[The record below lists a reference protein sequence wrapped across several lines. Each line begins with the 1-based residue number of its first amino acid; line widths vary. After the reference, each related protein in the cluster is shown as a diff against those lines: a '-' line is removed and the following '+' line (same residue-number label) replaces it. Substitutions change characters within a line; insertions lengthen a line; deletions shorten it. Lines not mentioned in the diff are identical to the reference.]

1 MDAII
6 LAGGQTPEKLSE
18 ALGNNTPAE
27 RALLLVQGR
36 PAIEY
41 VLESL
46 REVPQIDQVIV
57 VGLAGT
63 LELVSRV
70 APDAI
75 RVQAA
80 SSLTDNVLAG
90 MEAAQSQQFLLCTC
104 DIPLVTSSTWR
115 EFLEKADKQNLAA
128 AYPIAEKSAVEKMFP
143 EGKRT
148 YATLREGTFTGG
160 NAFVLQPESEEQLSQ
175 LIEAAYRVRKNPLGL
190 ARLLGLGFV
199 WKALRKKLS
208 IIELQNKMSELLQCR
223 AGAVVMDDVTI
234 AFDIDKKEDY
244 DLAEKVL
251 GQTRKRASA

>member
-6 LAGGQTPEKLSE
+6 LAGGETPELLKA
-18 ALGNNTPAE
+18 ALGSQAPAE
-27 RALLLVQGR
+27 RALLPVLGR

-46 REVPQIDQVIV
+46 CDVPQIDQVVV
-57 VGLAGT
+57 VGLPGT

-70 APDAI
+70 APEAV

-80 SSLTDNVLAG
+80 NSLTDNVLAG
-90 MEAAQSQQFLLCTC
+90 MEAAQSKQFLLCTC
-104 DIPLVTSSTWR
+104 DIPLVTGRTWR

-128 AYPIAEKSAVEKMFP
+128 AYPIAEKGAVERMFP
-143 EGKRT
+143 GGKRT
-148 YATLREGTFTGG
+148 YAPLIEGTFTGG
-160 NAFVLQPESEEQLSQ
+160 NAFVLQPENEAQLSQ
-175 LIEAAYRVRKNPLGL
+175 LIDAAYRVRKNPLGM
-190 ARLLGLGFV
+190 ARLLGWGFL

-208 IIELQNKMSELLQCR
+208 MFELQNKMSELLQCR
-223 AGAVVMDDVTI
+223 AGAVIMDDVTI

-251 GQTRKRASA
+251 GQTRKGSLA

>member
-6 LAGGQTPEKLSE
+6 LAGGETPELLKAAQGSD
-18 ALGNNTPAE
+18 APTE
-27 RALLLVQGR
+27 RALLQVQGR
-36 PAIEY
+36 HAIEY

-46 REVPQIDQVIV
+46 RDVPQIDQVIV
-57 VGLAGT
+57 VGLPGT
-63 LELVSRV
+63 LELISRI
-70 APDAI
+70 APDVV

-90 MEAAQSQQFLLCTC
+90 MEAASSQQFLLCTC
-104 DIPLVTSSTWR
+104 DIPLVTSKTWR
-115 EFLEKADKQNLAA
+115 EFLDKADKQNLAA
-128 AYPIAEKSAVEKMFP
+128 AYPIAEKGAVERMFP
-143 EGKRT
+143 GGKRT
-148 YATLREGTFTGG
+148 YATLIEGTFTGG

-175 LIEAAYRVRKNPLGL
+175 LVEAAYRVRKNPLGL

-199 WKALRKKLS
+199 LKALRKKLS
-208 IIELQNKMSELLQCR
+208 VIELQNKMSELLQCR

-251 GQTRKRASA
+251 GQTPKNASA

>member
-6 LAGGQTPEKLSE
+6 LAGGETPELLKT
-18 ALGNNTPAE
+18 ALGSDAPAE
-27 RALLLVQGR
+27 RALLQVQGR
-36 PAIEY
+36 HAIEY

-46 REVPQIDQVIV
+46 RDVPQVDQVIV
-57 VGLAGT
+57 VGLPGT
-63 LELVSRV
+63 LELVSRI
-70 APDAI
+70 APDAV

-90 MEAAQSQQFLLCTC
+90 MEAANSQRFLLCTC
-104 DIPLVTSSTWR
+104 DIPLVTSKTWR

-128 AYPIAEKSAVEKMFP
+128 AYPIAEKGAVEQMFP
-143 EGKRT
+143 GGKRT
-148 YATLREGTFTGG
+148 YATLIEGTFTGG
-160 NAFVLQPESEEQLSQ
+160 NAFVLQPENEAQLTQ
-175 LIEAAYRVRKNPLGL
+175 LIEAAYSVRKNPLGL

-208 IIELQNKMSELLQCR
+208 IVELQNKMSQLLQCP

-251 GQTRKRASA
+251 GQSRKSAYS